1 MEQRDIK
8 IMGNM
13 LALARRGGGKGAKSK
28 RSLMLRTIMP
38 HLSQETGDALADAI
52 SKGSTAKFANVWN
65 KVRDE
70 ISSKIGHKHAAHAG
84 SEEYDGLEIAVAGVK
99 GSFFQIFGDEFGRM
113 MEQINAQRDA
123 EIAQGRIHPK
133 GSPLYKAE
141 DDPIAHL
148 P

>member
-1 MEQRDIK
+1 MDQRDIK

-13 LALARRGGGKGAKSK
+13 LALAKRGGGKGAKSK

-38 HLSQETGDALADAI
+38 HLSQETGDQLASAI
-52 SKGSTAKFANVWN
+52 ESGNTGKFAKVWN

-70 ISSKIGHKHAAHAG
+70 ITSKIAHRHASHAS
-84 SEEYDGLEIAVAGVK
+84 SETLEQMEAEAGAVK
-99 GSFFQIFGDEFGRM
+99 GFFQIFGEEFGRIM
-113 MEQINAQRDA
+113 NQINAKRDA